1 MPIEGINLSLT
12 MKTGFLP
19 VDINDGRIMGSASA
33 ADSWV
38 NSTATGF
45 TPGGFLSTLS
55 TPKLT
60 MVSTAVRQLCLDWT
74 SGSAVGV
81 MFPQIVLP
89 PDFTSLSAPVLNI
102 LAGRA
107 AAASSDTSPAWNV
120 NLYPNN
126 QSSVAAVNLPVTNIT
141 SSVATLYTAAVS
153 TVQISVGYPG
163 TLGVT
168 VAPASSQD
176 EPKLYA
182 LWLTYTR
189 AQRG

>member
-1 MPIEGINLSLT
+1 
-12 MKTGFLP
+12 
-19 VDINDGRIMGSASA
+19 
-33 ADSWV
+33 
-38 NSTATGF
+38 
-45 TPGGFLSTLS
+45 
-55 TPKLT
+55 
-60 MVSTAVRQLCLDWT
+60 
-74 SGSAVGV
+74 
-81 MFPQIVLP
+81 
-89 PDFTSLSAPVLNI
+89 
-102 LAGRA
+102 
-107 AAASSDTSPAWNV
+107 V